1 MTGESLDSLT
11 LREKLSQSD
20 HLVREFI
27 DLLEHGMI
35 PKAHALRTTAKQ
47 GIDSLEYGPV
57 TDMTMRSAVNSVL
70 SSGNDVQM
78 TAAQITRYLDAI
90 ESDVQRIIQGG

>member
-1 MTGESLDSLT
+1 MTGESLSSLT

-35 PKAHALRTTAKQ
+35 PKAHALRTTAKL
-47 GIDSLEYGPV
+47 GMDSLEHGMV
-57 TDMTMRSAVNSVL
+57 TDITMRSAVNSVL
-70 SSGNDVQM
+70 TSGNDVRTTADQM
-78 TAAQITRYLDAI
+78 TRYLDAI
-90 ESDVQRIIQGG
+90 ESDVERVLQGG